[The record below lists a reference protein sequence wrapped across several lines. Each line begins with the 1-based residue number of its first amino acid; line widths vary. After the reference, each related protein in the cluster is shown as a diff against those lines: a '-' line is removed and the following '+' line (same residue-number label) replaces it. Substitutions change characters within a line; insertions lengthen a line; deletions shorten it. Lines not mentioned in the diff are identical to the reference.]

1 MQTWMVT
8 GVHSGGPSTLLAASI
23 RLLRHLG
30 GPGAGIHA
38 PLVVLKVQHGSAG
51 GS

>member
-1 MQTWMVT
+1 MDGD
-8 GVHSGGPSTLLAASI
+8 GVHVGGPSTLLAASI

-30 GPGAGIHA
+30 DPAAGVHA
-38 PLVVLKVQHGSAG
+38 PLVVPKVQRGSAG